1 MSSTS
6 TNDTKVSTNHQNECS
21 TVASSIENKNP
32 SGDKREDI
40 TTISPKQLQANALLN
55 EIEIVLEEH
64 IKEKQFSDYKEL
76 QNVIKNLA
84 VILTNGEE
92 ETKHYILTT
101 LNKVDNKVLFMLQEL
116 AVGLFDGMSILYN
129 NIHSYIRMC
138 NVKSKNN

>member
-6 TNDTKVSTNHQNECS
+6 TNDTKVSTNRQNECS
-21 TVASSIENKNP
+21 TVTYSIESKNP
-32 SGDKREDI
+32 SRDKKEDI
-40 TTISPKQLQANALLN
+40 TTMSPKQLQASALLN
-55 EIEIVLEEH
+55 ETEIVLEKH

-84 VILTNGEE
+84 IILTNGEE
-92 ETKHYILTT
+92 EIKHCILTT

-129 NIHSYIRMC
+129 IATY
-138 NVKSKNN
+138 V